1 MEKLKAYISIIR
13 PINCLMMCIANFV
26 GEFISIG
33 FAIPLYETLLASI
46 SVFLIVASAMV
57 LNDYVDLPADRIN
70 APERPLPSG
79 KMTQKEAIILF
90 SVLSFFGILTSYF
103 INLKTFLMAS
113 FYWFLAVAYDTKLKS
128 KGLLGNFVVS
138 LSVAAPF
145 VYGGFVVS
153 SEVSPLLFIFSTLA
167 FLANTG
173 REITKGIVDIE
184 GDKMKG
190 YRTLAVVKGP
200 RLSAIVAS
208 VFYLSAVVLSPLPY
222 LLGLANFYYL
232 IMVSFADIIFV
243 YLSLALLKDF
253 SGKNARYVKNRILI
267 AMFVSLVAFL
277 MISIR

>member
-1 MEKLKAYISIIR
+1 VEKLKAYVSIMR
-13 PINCLMMCIANFV
+13 PINCLMMCIANLI

-33 FAIPLYETLLASI
+33 FSIPLYETLLASI

-79 KMTQKEAIILF
+79 RMTQREAIILF
-90 SVLSFFGILTSYF
+90 SLLSFFGVLTSYF

-145 VYGGFVVS
+145 VYGGLVVS
-153 SEVSPLLFIFSTLA
+153 SEITPLLFIFSTLA

-200 RLSAIVAS
+200 KFSAIAAS
-208 VFYLSAVVLSPLPY
+208 IFYLSAVILSPLPY
-222 LLGLANFYYL
+222 LLGLTSLYYL
-232 IMVSFADIIFV
+232 LLVSFADFIFV
-243 YLSLALLKDF
+243 YLSILLLKDF
-253 SGKNARYVKNRILI
+253 SGKNAKYVKNRILI

-277 MISIR
+277 TTPIH

>member
-1 MEKLKAYISIIR
+1 MEKLKAYISIMR
-13 PINCLMMCIANFV
+13 PINCIMMCIANLV

-33 FAIPLYETLLASI
+33 FDIPLYETLLASI

-79 KMTQKEAIILF
+79 KMTQREAIILF
-90 SVLSFFGILTSYF
+90 SILSFFGVFTSYF

-128 KGLLGNFVVS
+128 RGLVGNFVVS

-145 VYGGFVVS
+145 VYGGLVVS
-153 SEVSPLLFIFSTLA
+153 SEISPLLFIFSTLA

-184 GDKMKG
+184 GDRMKG

-208 VFYLSAVVLSPLPY
+208 IFYLSAVILSPLPY
-222 LLGLANFYYL
+222 FLRLANFYYL
-232 IMVSFADIIFV
+232 IMVSLADTIFV
-243 YLSLALLKDF
+243 YFSVALLKDF

-277 MISIR
+277 TISIH